1 MDRMCLLERNH
12 ASDSS
17 SSYSSENEAEL
28 LQEELKD
35 NAKNEGNKTQLLSEV
50 KSQVTQSLLAVGSSA
65 ASTTFKMSSSLTQA
79 AVSVAAMERYN
90 QDREEE
96 EAKFVRLADF
106 RRAEKEK

>member
-1 MDRMCLLERNH
+1 M
-12 ASDSS
+12 
-17 SSYSSENEAEL
+17 
-28 LQEELKD
+28 
-35 NAKNEGNKTQLLSEV
+35 SEV

-65 ASTTFKMSSSLTQA
+65 ASTTLKMSSSLTQA

-106 RRAEKEK
+106 RRAEKEKQLAILHSKKAAKRENLTNAFFAKL